1 MSSAPTPLWRASS
14 ENPAHHLPLQ
24 FLSSSDSPRQA
35 ITALALAS
43 FVDGAQPYAYS
54 AEIQHL
60 RAKPDGAPALDDPQ
74 VVRRHTSEAYDIC
87 MLAGPGWTG
96 TFIRNLKS
104 STSVEGQVQ
113 VTAATPDLA
122 RTVLADI
129 VAAHGQDPTRDDH
142 MVPIGF
148 WHLSDRGTPTRVC
161 RDIRVPR
168 WADIRENYTGTAA
181 TRFDHLTN
189 MTPALLSG
197 SIVLMYGPPGTGK
210 TTALRSLAR
219 SWRSWCGFEY
229 ILDPE
234 KLFSS
239 SGYLMTAAV
248 PTTPRDSEW
257 SALILEDCDELLRSD
272 AKSSTGQGLARLLN
286 LSDGILGQG
295 GRTLL
300 IITTNEDVHRLHP
313 AIVRPGRCLAQVEV
327 GPLNQAEINRWNAG
341 AADDVKAPATLAQ
354 LYARTSRTSAALLDS
369 RQTHELTGVYL

>member
-1 MSSAPTPLWRASS
+1 MTSAPTPLWRASA
-14 ENPAHHLPLQ
+14 EDPAQRLPLQ
-24 FLSSSDSPRQA
+24 FLNGSDSPRQA

-43 FVDGAQPYAYS
+43 FVDGTQPYSCS

-60 RAKPDGAPALDDPQ
+60 RAKPDGAPAPNDPQ
-74 VVRRHTSEAYDIC
+74 VVRRHTSESYDIC

-96 TFIRNLKS
+96 TFIRNLKC

-129 VAAHGQDPTRDDH
+129 VTAYGQNPTTDDH
-142 MVPIGF
+142 TVPIGF

-168 WADIRENYTGTAA
+168 WTDIRENYAGTAA
-181 TRFDHLTN
+181 TRFDHLTD
-189 MTPALLSG
+189 MTPAALGG

-229 ILDPE
+229 VLDPE

-272 AKSSTGQGLARLLN
+272 AKSSTGQGMARLLN

-327 GPLNQAEINRWNAG
+327 GPLNQEEISRWNEG
-341 AADDVKAPATLAQ
+341 AADDLKAPATLAQ
-354 LYARTSRTSAALLDS
+354 LYAHASRTPAVLLDPK
-369 RQTHELTGVYL
+369 RTQEFTGVYL